1 MQPPRGVATSFLL
14 FGIILL
20 ISQFSF
26 SQGGTV
32 TTAPFQKVEVI
43 VPYVLATTTTE
54 ADVLAATLATA
65 VRDTTICCGKDSD
78 LHDAVYAADARS
90 LSRVG
95 ERLRGKY
102 RHSDGSAFSLA
113 DKYWPGYAVRA
124 EDIIASL
131 SAQRPLIIRW
141 DDRLCVLYGAVF
153 DLNKYQDGT
162 EVRVVRKFLL
172 IDTRYAGDKRYVEFD
187 RQKDDFGK
195 MTEFLSLTIEDED

>member
-1 MQPPRGVATSFLL
+1 MQLPRGVATSFLL

-20 ISQFSF
+20 TSQSSF
-26 SQGGTV
+26 GQGETV
-32 TTAPFQKVEVI
+32 VTAPFQKVEVV

-54 ADVLAATLATA
+54 ADVLAATVATA
-65 VRDTTICCGKDSD
+65 VRDKEICCGKNSV
-78 LHDAVYAADARS
+78 LHDAVYAADTRS

-95 ERLRGKY
+95 EKLRGKY
-102 RHSDGSAFSLA
+102 RQGDGSYFSLR

-131 SAQRPLIIRW
+131 SAQRPLVIRW

-153 DLNKYQDGT
+153 DLNKFQSGT
-162 EVRVVRKFLL
+162 EVRVVRKLLL
-172 IDTRYAGDKRYVEFD
+172 IDPRYAGDKRYVEFD

-195 MTEFLSLTIEDED
+195 LTEFLSLAIEDDE